1 MASPSKEGPNQVLES
16 ESFTTTKADGAVK
29 LRTENDDLN
38 ITPESIPGMLMK
50 AAEDVPDVIALSVK
64 RDDKWVNWTYQE
76 YLQGKIRLSKCSC
89 ALQSSRHLHY
99 QKWISTSNCRNE

>member
-1 MASPSKEGPNQVLES
+1 MASPTKEGPNQVLES

-64 RDDKWVNWTYQE
+64 RDEKWVNWTYQE
-76 YLQGKIRLSKCSC
+76 YLQGTNNCC
-89 ALQSSRHLHY
+89 APS
-99 QKWISTSNCRNE
+99 

>member
-64 RDDKWVNWTYQE
+64 RDEKWVNWTYQE
-76 YLQGKIRLSKCSC
+76 YLQGNNCC
-89 ALQSSRHLHY
+89 APR
-99 QKWISTSNCRNE
+99 